1 MCDLRH
7 SPICYVQLN
16 SNLTLAHLSLAET
29 WLIFKFAC
37 KLVANT
43 RMCLKKSMADKTCE
57 IH

>member
-29 WLIFKFAC
+29 WLIFKFAR
-37 KLVANT
+37 KLVANAHT
-43 RMCLKKSMADKTCE
+43 FLEKSMVDETRE
-57 IH
+57 TH